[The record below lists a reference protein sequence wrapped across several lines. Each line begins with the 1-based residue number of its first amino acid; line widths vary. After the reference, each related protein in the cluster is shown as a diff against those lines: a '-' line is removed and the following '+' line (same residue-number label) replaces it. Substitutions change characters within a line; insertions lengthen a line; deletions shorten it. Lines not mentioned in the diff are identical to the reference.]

1 MNEHIPQTD
10 SHRSLNARIPSQGA
24 SGPQGRSI
32 PYRANLLGN
41 IEQALKGLQGYGIM
55 ALELIQNA
63 DDARATNLS
72 FDARDDALIVDN
84 AAVFSSCGMHEPECP
99 WLKIGDP
106 EGLHRPCNFHAI
118 AEMGSRSKIQAPDQI
133 GRFGIGFVS
142 VYQVTDTPIV
152 RSGGIELQ
160 LNPQTQEVMRSDIPP
175 FPGTQFVLPWA
186 GTASEVRIGLN
197 ASPTP
202 PDVADKV
209 VLEISQVLK
218 SSLLFLR
225 HVKQVE
231 LRRNGEL
238 VAEVVIDRSA
248 EEVRLEF
255 KPSGEVQHWLVLS
268 RTADDVLQKLK
279 LVEKFEA
286 LGRLDRSKTVSVA
299 VPLHSEQVGGLL
311 YAYLP
316 TRQATGMPVHVNGDF
331 FPHASRQ
338 AIVLEGEQHDRY
350 WNEALLATAASAL
363 AENFVRVR
371 DLLGPIRF
379 WTLAHAAFQ
388 RKGEHAFKA
397 FWERLGEV
405 VSAAPSV
412 WSAQDR
418 WCIPNQAA
426 LPPEAMTALDQQAIA
441 ALGLPLIHADI
452 RPFWSVLS
460 SVGSQQLRLSMVVTA
475 FEEGKHIEGGAVLLR
490 KLWSAIE
497 LLIGVSGDRSGLPA
511 VLARLK
517 AVEILLDVDN
527 RPVSAN
533 GARNVPAD
541 VSVRELLKVIP
552 TCSVVHP
559 DVLSFP
565 SLSALVDEYLLDD
578 LAVDLAEII
587 VDEASAEAAI
597 GGAEADIRR
606 FYGLLT
612 AFPRDRG
619 SDDVAETL
627 RDVPILRTGAQ
638 FVSPSR
644 GQLPGDF
651 RDPIGHFQVVDVDL
665 FVRGMWDFA
674 KEVLEVDVL
683 TFRRYVEDHLEAL
696 LRDDLTRE
704 QYCGLMREVLNHRSQ
719 LDEDGTLRSLANVP
733 FVRTRTGQF
742 VKPNEAYFWTAPLSL
757 ILGEEPSRWVDESW
771 FPDGGRAKDLLEH
784 LGMPFSVAPQHIVDR
799 IESLA
804 ESGAGLDAIVK
815 GTTPIIRHILD
826 RWSRFDEDDRSA
838 LSGLSEIS
846 FLTAIVDGK
855 LDEGQ
860 RYTPTGVYRAG
871 RAAGFASQV
880 PIVEMTPLRQ
890 STSVVNEF
898 LDLIDMPSEPP
909 TEDVV
914 AHLEHCMASDLPVH
928 DLTYQILSERLEDD
942 DADCIDRLFGT
953 DFIHFADVGFIG
965 ADEVFWA
972 PPPFGGYWHSASNR
986 MRQRDQLY
994 RRLGVVDSPEPRHY
1008 AALALKIADSLD
1020 ISAADVA
1027 VHGRCIAAMAEAL
1040 EREEDGAAEAVDL
1053 LAGEVAFLNVDGDA
1067 ISTDE
1072 AIWLDSQHL
1081 ADAFG
1086 SELNDRLFRLADTS
1100 RSASTR
1106 LLKRLDILALSDI
1119 AQFRLAEPPD
1129 GNHAAGAT
1137 ALLRER
1143 IDLLLWLAPNR
1154 ATRLAMNV
1162 LLQRLELSFSK
1173 RLLVH
1178 AEIDAFDPPVCS
1190 PPSAAPAF
1198 LDQETTI
1205 LHLRAPSG
1213 NADWVAA
1220 FRAIF
1225 AAVERHCPS
1234 TDIPPLCLTA
1244 AYIMSFA
1251 DRSDAEQALLTSDY
1265 KPPMDGGDEFKA
1277 GQELQDEVASDE
1289 VEEVETSDDSAEAAP
1304 FERQNG
1310 SEEDVLAEDLDASFI
1325 ESESEAATDPTQEDS
1340 QVDVGQMDV
1349 VEAVESDAA
1358 SDHTDDEDLDFDEE
1372 YGSATSRDEFGADR
1386 NEAKA
1391 TAGGGSSGGS
1401 GGIGRE
1407 SDRTGG
1413 ERGGAATGTA
1423 PSHSGATSTKEAA
1436 ADRQARR
1443 SRMLSYVARS
1453 GARGDGDAAVA
1464 SGTGDLSDQI
1474 DAAAMKAALRYEE
1487 ARGWVPE
1494 RQPHFNPGFDI
1505 ASKSPGGERRLIEVK
1520 GLENE
1525 WTERGI
1531 KLSHVQFSMAREHPG
1546 EFWIY
1551 VVEHARDLERQR
1563 VTAIGNP
1570 FSKVDEYW
1578 FDHNWREMSEERASA
1593 REIHLKVGLQVEHH
1607 FWKKGTIVEIKSRGA
1622 IPFVVVDFGR
1632 IEGRRGLPFNAELKI
1647 ID

>member
-1 MNEHIPQTD
+1 MNEKIPQTD
-10 SHRSLNARIPSQGA
+10 SEKSPNADIQSQGA
-24 SGPQGRSI
+24 SSPHGRSI

-63 DDARATNLS
+63 DDAGATNLC

-84 AAVFSSCGMHEPECP
+84 AAAFSSCGMHEPECP
-99 WLKIGDP
+99 WIKSGDP

-142 VYQVTDTPIV
+142 VYQITDTPIV
-152 RSGGIELQ
+152 RSGVIELQ
-160 LNPQTQEVMRSDIPP
+160 LNPQTQEVMRSDIAP
-175 FPGTQFVLPWA
+175 FLGTQFVLPWA
-186 GTASEVRIGLN
+186 STASEVRTGLN

-209 VLEISQVLK
+209 VVEIDQVLK
-218 SSLLFLR
+218 TSLLFLR
-225 HVKQVE
+225 HLKRVE

-248 EEVRLEF
+248 EEVMLEF
-255 KPSGEVQHWLVLS
+255 KPSGDLQHWLVLS
-268 RTADDVLQKLK
+268 RTADDVLLE
-279 LVEKFEA
+279 LGLREKFEA
-286 LGRLDRSKTVSVA
+286 LDRLDRATKVSVA
-299 VPLHSEQVGGLL
+299 VPLMSEAVEGLL

-338 AIVLEGEQHDRY
+338 AIVLKGEQHDRY
-350 WNEALLATAASAL
+350 WNEALLATAAAAL
-363 AENFVRVR
+363 AENFVRLR
-371 DLLGPIRF
+371 DLLAPTQL
-379 WTLAHAAFQ
+379 WTLAQAAFQ
-388 RKGEHAFKA
+388 RKGEKVFSA
-397 FWERLGEV
+397 FWEKLSKV
-405 VSAAPSV
+405 VSITPSV
-412 WSAQDR
+412 WTTQGT
-418 WCIPNQAA
+418 WCLPNQAA
-426 LPPEAMTALDQQAIA
+426 LPPEDMTTADQDAIA
-441 ALGLPLIHADI
+441 ELGLALIHGEI
-452 RPFWSVLS
+452 RPFWTALS
-460 SVGSQQLRLSMVVTA
+460 SVGSQRLMLSAVVTA
-475 FEEGKHIEGGAVLLR
+475 LEEGKQDQGGASLLR
-490 KLWSAIE
+490 KLWPAIE
-497 LLIGVSGDRSGLPA
+497 RLMGESIDVFGRPKLPTGIGAIKMLLEIDGRPISANDARKVPAGVSVGD
-511 VLARLK
+511 
-517 AVEILLDVDN
+517 
-527 RPVSAN
+527 
-533 GARNVPAD
+533 
-541 VSVRELLKVIP
+541 LLKIVP

-559 DVLSFP
+559 DILAFP
-565 SLSALVDEYLLDD
+565 KIANLVDEYLLDD

-587 VDEASAEAAI
+587 TDQASAEAVI
-597 GGAEADIRR
+597 GKTEAEIRR
-606 FYGLLT
+606 FYALLT
-612 AFPRDRG
+612 AFPQDRG
-619 SDDVAETL
+619 SDGVAETL
-627 RDVPILRTGAQ
+627 QDVPILRTGSE

-665 FVRGMWDFA
+665 FAQGMWELA

-696 LRDDLTRE
+696 LGGDLTRE
-704 QYCGLMREVLNHRSQ
+704 QYRRLMREVLNHRSQ
-719 LDEDGTLRSLANVP
+719 LDEDGTLQALAKIS
-733 FVRTRTGQF
+733 FVRTRTGEF
-742 VKPNEAYFWTAPLSL
+742 VKPNHAYFWTAPLSL
-757 ILGEEPSRWVDESW
+757 ILGDEPALWVDENW
-771 FPDGGRAKDLLEH
+771 FPEVARAKDLLER

-799 IESLA
+799 IETLA
-804 ESGAGLDAIVK
+804 ASGVGLDEIVK
-815 GTTPIIRHILD
+815 GTTRIIKHVLE
-826 RWSRFDEDDRSA
+826 RWGHFDDDDRSV
-838 LSGLSEIS
+838 LSGLSEIF
-846 FLTAIVDGK
+846 FLTAIVDGE
-855 LDEGQ
+855 LDKGQ
-860 RYTPTGVYRAG
+860 LYSPTSVYRAG

-880 PIVEMTPLRQ
+880 PVVEMTDLRR
-890 STSVVNEF
+890 STTVVNEF

-909 TEDVV
+909 TETIV
-914 AHLEHCMASDLPVH
+914 AHLEHCMASGLPVH
-928 DLTYQILSERLEDD
+928 DLTYQILSERLQYD
-942 DADCIDRLFGT
+942 DADCIDRLVGT
-953 DFIHFADVGFIG
+953 DFIHFSDVGFIG
-965 ADEVFWA
+965 AEQVFWV
-972 PPPFGGYWHSASNR
+972 PPPFGGYWHSASSR
-986 MRQRDQLY
+986 MRQREQLY

-1008 AALALKIADSLD
+1008 AALALKIANSLEISTAD
-1020 ISAADVA
+1020 IA
-1027 VHGRCIAAMAEAL
+1027 VHSRCIAAIAESL
-1040 EREEDGAAEAVDL
+1040 EREDDGATEAVDL
-1053 LAGEVAFLNVDGDA
+1053 LAGKAAFLNVDGDA
-1067 ISTDE
+1067 IFTDD
-1072 AIWLDSQHL
+1072 AIWLDSQQL

-1129 GNHAAGAT
+1129 GNLAAGAT
-1137 ALLRER
+1137 ELLRAR

-1154 ATRLAMNV
+1154 ATRVAMNT
-1162 LLQRLELSFSK
+1162 LLQRLEISFSK

-1178 AEIDAFDPPVCS
+1178 AEIDAFDPPVRS
-1190 PPSAAPAF
+1190 PASAAPAF
-1198 LDQETTI
+1198 LDQETAI
-1205 LHLRAPSG
+1205 LHLRSSSG
-1213 NADWVAA
+1213 SADWVAA
-1220 FRAIF
+1220 FRAIL

-1265 KPPMDGGDEFKA
+1265 KPPVDGGDELKA
-1277 GQELQDEVASDE
+1277 GQELQDEVSSDE

-1304 FERQNG
+1304 FKSQNG
-1310 SEEDVLAEDLDASFI
+1310 SKEDVLAEDLNASFI
-1325 ESESEAATDPTQEDS
+1325 ENEVEAATAPTQEGSEADGG
-1340 QVDVGQMDV
+1340 QVDAL
-1349 VEAVESDAA
+1349 EAEGPDDT
-1358 SDHTDDEDLDFDEE
+1358 SDHTIDEDLDFDEE
-1372 YGSATSRDEFGADR
+1372 YGSATSRDKFGADR
-1386 NEAKA
+1386 SEAKT
-1391 TAGGGSSGGS
+1391 TAGRGF
-1401 GGIGRE
+1401 
-1407 SDRTGG
+1407 GG
-1413 ERGGAATGTA
+1413 ESGGAASGTA
-1423 PSHSGATSTKEAA
+1423 PSHFGGTSTKEAA

-1453 GARGDGDAAVA
+1453 GARGDGDGAVA
-1464 SGTGDLSDQI
+1464 SGIGDLSDQI

-1505 ASKSPGGERRLIEVK
+1505 VSKSPTGQRRLIEVK

-1551 VVEHARDLERQR
+1551 IVEHARDLGRQR

-1593 REIHLKVGLQVEHH
+1593 REIHLRIGLKVEHH
-1607 FWKKGTIVEIKSRGA
+1607 IWKMGTIVEIKSRGA

-1632 IEGRRGLPFNAELKI
+1632 TVGRRGIPFNAQLKI

>member
-1 MNEHIPQTD
+1 MNEYIRQTD
-10 SHRSLNARIPSQGA
+10 SEASSDADVRAPVE
-24 SGPQGRSI
+24 SGPQRRSI

-63 DDARATNLS
+63 DDAGAVYLT

-99 WLKIGDP
+99 WSKSGDAK
-106 EGLHRPCNFHAI
+106 GLHRPCNFHAI

-142 VYQVTDTPIV
+142 VYQITDTPII
-152 RSGGIELQ
+152 RSGVIELQ
-160 LNPQTQEVMRSDIPP
+160 LNPQTQEVIRSDIPP

-186 GTASEVRIGLN
+186 ATASEVRTGLN

-209 VLEISQVLK
+209 VVEIDQVLK

-225 HVKQVE
+225 HLKRVE

-238 VAEVVIDRSA
+238 VAEVLIDRSA
-248 EEVRLEF
+248 GEVMLEF
-255 KPSGEVQHWLVLS
+255 RPSCEIQHWLVLS
-268 RTADDVLQKLK
+268 RTANDVLQELR
-279 LVEKFEA
+279 LLEKFEA
-286 LGRLDRSKTVSVA
+286 LGRLDRSKTVSMA
-299 VPLHSEQVGGLL
+299 IPLHSEQVEGLL

-350 WNEALLATAASAL
+350 WNEALLATAAAAL
-363 AENFVRVR
+363 AENFIRVR

-379 WTLAHAAFQ
+379 WTLAQAAFQ
-388 RKGEHAFKA
+388 RKSEHAFKA

-405 VSAAPSV
+405 VSAGPSV
-412 WSAQDR
+412 WSTQEQ

-426 LPPEAMTALDQQAIA
+426 LPPEAMTASDQQAIE

-460 SVGSQQLRLSMVVTA
+460 SVGSQQLRLSVVVA
-475 FEEGKHIEGGAVLLR
+475 ALEEGKHVRGGAGFLR

-497 LLIGVSGDRSGLPA
+497 LLIGVPGDRSGLPA
-511 VLARLK
+511 VLSRLK

-533 GARNVPAD
+533 GARHVPTD
-541 VSVRELLKVIP
+541 VSVRELLRFIP
-552 TCSVVHP
+552 TCRVVHP
-559 DVLSFP
+559 EMQSFP
-565 SLSALVDEYLLDD
+565 NLSARLGEYLLND
-578 LAVDLAEII
+578 LAVDLAETI
-587 VDEASAEAAI
+587 VDEKSAEAAI

-606 FYGLLT
+606 FYRLLT

-627 RDVPILRTGAQ
+627 QDVPILRTGSQ

-651 RDPIGHFQVVDVDL
+651 RDPIGHFQVVDVDM
-665 FVRGMWDFA
+665 FVKGMWDLA

-683 TFRRYVEDHLEAL
+683 TFRRYVEDHLQAL
-696 LRDDLTRE
+696 LEEDLTRE
-704 QYCGLMREVLNHRSQ
+704 QYRRLMTEVLNHRSQ

-742 VKPNEAYFWTAPLSL
+742 VKPNEAYFWAAPLSL

-771 FPDGGRAKDLLEH
+771 FPDGGRAKDLLES

-804 ESGAGLDAIVK
+804 ESGAGLDAIVR

-826 RWSRFDEDDRSA
+826 RWSRFDEDDRSV
-838 LSGLSEIS
+838 LSGLREIF

-855 LDEGQ
+855 LDEDQ

-880 PIVEMTPLRQ
+880 PIVEMTALRQ
-890 STSVVNEF
+890 SSSVVNEF
-898 LDLIDMPSEPP
+898 LDLINMPSEPP

-953 DFIHFADVGFIG
+953 DFIHFAEVGFIG
-965 ADEVFWA
+965 ADEVFWV

-1008 AALALKIADSLD
+1008 AALALRIADSLD
-1020 ISAADVA
+1020 ISAADVV
-1027 VHGRCIAAMAEAL
+1027 VHGRGLSAMAEAL
-1040 EREEDGAAEAVDL
+1040 ESEDHGAAEAVDL
-1053 LAGEVAFLNVDGDA
+1053 LAGEVAFLNVDGDP
-1067 ISTDE
+1067 ILTDD

-1129 GNHAAGAT
+1129 GNRAAGAT
-1137 ALLRER
+1137 DLLRER

-1154 ATRLAMNV
+1154 ATRVAMDA
-1162 LLQRLELSFSK
+1162 LLQRLDISFSK

-1198 LDQETTI
+1198 LDQETSI
-1205 LHLRAPSG
+1205 LHLRAQSG
-1213 NADWVAA
+1213 SADWVAA

-1234 TDIPPLCLTA
+1234 TEIPPLCLTA

-1265 KPPMDGGDEFKA
+1265 KPPVDSGDVFNT
-1277 GQELQDEVASDE
+1277 GHELQDEVASNE
-1289 VEEVETSDDSAEAAP
+1289 FEEVETSDDPAKAAASVS
-1304 FERQNG
+1304 QNG
-1310 SEEDVLAEDLDASFI
+1310 SEEEVLVEDLDASII
-1325 ESESEAATDPTQEDS
+1325 EKEVETAIHPTHE
-1340 QVDVGQMDV
+1340 GI
-1349 VEAVESDAA
+1349 
-1358 SDHTDDEDLDFDEE
+1358 DFEEE
-1372 YGSATSRDEFGADR
+1372 YGSATSRDEFGVDR
-1386 NEAKA
+1386 NEAKT
-1391 TAGGGSSGGS
+1391 TAGGGSGGGR
-1401 GGIGRE
+1401 GGIEGASNRL
-1407 SDRTGG
+1407 GG
-1413 ERGGAATGTA
+1413 EAVGAANGTA
-1423 PSHSGATSTKEAA
+1423 TNRPGATSTKEAA

-1453 GARGDGDAAVA
+1453 GARGDGDAAVE

-1487 ARGWVPE
+1487 ARGWAPE

-1505 ASKSPGGERRLIEVK
+1505 ASNSPGGERRLIEVK

-1593 REIHLKVGLQVEHH
+1593 REIHLKVGLKVEHH

-1622 IPFVVVDFGR
+1622 IPFVVVDFGK
-1632 IEGRRGLPFNAELKI
+1632 IEGRRGLPFNTELKI

>member
-1 MNEHIPQTD
+1 MNEHIPHTD
-10 SHRSLNARIPSQGA
+10 GQNSLNSNILSQGA

-142 VYQVTDTPIV
+142 VYQITDTPIV
-152 RSGGIELQ
+152 RSGVIQLQ

-175 FPGTQFVLPWA
+175 FLGTQFVLPWA
-186 GTASEVRIGLN
+186 AIASEVRTGLN

-209 VLEISQVLK
+209 VVEIDQVLK

-225 HVKQVE
+225 HLRRVE

-248 EEVRLEF
+248 EEVMLEF
-255 KPSGEVQHWLVLS
+255 KPSGELQHWLVLS
-268 RTADDVLQKLK
+268 RTADDVLQESKL
-279 LVEKFEA
+279 LEKFKA
-286 LGRLDRSKTVSVA
+286 LARLDRSKTVSVA
-299 VPLHSEQVGGLL
+299 IPLHSDQVDGLL

-350 WNEALLATAASAL
+350 WNEALLATAATAL

-379 WTLAHAAFQ
+379 WTLAQAAFQ

-397 FWERLGEV
+397 FWERLGKV
-405 VSAAPSV
+405 VSEAPSV
-412 WSAQDR
+412 WSTQDE
-418 WCIPNQAA
+418 WCLPNNAA
-426 LPPEAMTALDQQAIA
+426 LPPEAMTAFDQQAIA
-441 ALGLPLIHADI
+441 AMGLPLIHADI
-452 RPFWSVLS
+452 RPFWTVLS
-460 SVGSQQLRLSMVVTA
+460 SVGSQQLRLSVVVSA
-475 FEEGKHIEGGAVLLR
+475 LEESKHVQGGAGFLR
-490 KLWSAIE
+490 KLWSPLE
-497 LLIGVSGDRSGLPA
+497 FLVGVPGDRGGLPT
-511 VLARLK
+511 VLDRLK
-517 AVEILLDVDN
+517 EVETLLDVDN

-533 GARNVPAD
+533 GARKVPAD

-565 SLSALVDEYLLDD
+565 NLSALVGEYLLDD

-587 VDEASAEAAI
+587 ADETSAETVI
-597 GGAEADIRR
+597 GGADADIRR
-606 FYGLLT
+606 FYRLLT
-612 AFPRDRG
+612 EFPRDRG

-627 RDVPILRTGAQ
+627 RDVPMLRTGSQ

-651 RDPIGHFQVVDVDL
+651 RDPIGHFQVLDVGL
-665 FVRGMWDFA
+665 FVPGMWDLA
-674 KEVLEVDVL
+674 KEVLKVDVL

-696 LRDDLTRE
+696 LGDDLTRE
-704 QYCGLMREVLNHRSQ
+704 QYRWLMSEVLNHRSQ

-742 VKPNEAYFWTAPLSL
+742 VKPKEAYFRTTPLSL

-771 FPDGGRAKDLLEH
+771 FPEGGRAKDLLEN
-784 LGMPFSVAPQHIVDR
+784 LGMPFSVAPQHIVER

-804 ESGAGLDAIVK
+804 ESGAGLDAIVRE
-815 GTTPIIRHILD
+815 TTPIIRHILE
-826 RWSRFDEDDRSA
+826 RWSRLDEDDRSA

-860 RYTPTGVYRAG
+860 RYTPTDVYRAG

-880 PIVEMTPLRQ
+880 PIVEMTALRQ
-890 STSVVNEF
+890 SSSVVNEF

-914 AHLEHCMASDLPVH
+914 THLEHCMASDLPVH
-928 DLTYQILSERLEDD
+928 DLSYQILSERLEDD
-942 DADCIDRLFGT
+942 DSDCIDRLFGT

-965 ADEVFWA
+965 ADQVFWA

-1008 AALALKIADSLD
+1008 AALALKIAASLD

-1027 VHGRCIAAMAEAL
+1027 VHGRCLAAMAEAL
-1040 EREEDGAAEAVDL
+1040 EREDDGADEAVDL
-1053 LAGEVAFLNVDGDA
+1053 LEGEVALLNVDGYA
-1067 ISTDE
+1067 ILTDG

-1086 SELNDRLFRLADTS
+1086 TELNARLFRLADTS

-1129 GNHAAGAT
+1129 GNHAAAST
-1137 ALLRER
+1137 DLLRER
-1143 IDLLLWLAPNR
+1143 VDLLLWLAPNR
-1154 ATRLAMNV
+1154 ATRVAMNA
-1162 LLQRLELSFSK
+1162 LLQRLVISFSQ

-1178 AEIDAFDPPVCS
+1178 AEIDAFDPPVRS
-1190 PPSAAPAF
+1190 PASTAPAF
-1198 LDQETTI
+1198 LDQESAV
-1205 LHLRAPSG
+1205 LHLRAAGG
-1213 NADWVAA
+1213 NTNWVAA

-1225 AAVERHCPS
+1225 AALERHCPS

-1265 KPPMDGGDEFKA
+1265 KPPMDGADEFKA
-1277 GQELQDEVASDE
+1277 GQELQDGLVSDQ
-1289 VEEVETSDDSAEAAP
+1289 VEEVETSDDSAEVAT
-1304 FERQNG
+1304 FESQN
-1310 SEEDVLAEDLDASFI
+1310 SPEEDLLPEDLDVTFA
-1325 ESESEAATDPTQEDS
+1325 ENEVEAATDSTQQGS
-1340 QVDVGQMDV
+1340 KVDDGQIDA
-1349 VEAVESDAA
+1349 VEADDT
-1358 SDHTDDEDLDFDEE
+1358 SDHTGDQDLDFDEE

-1386 NEAKA
+1386 NEAKT
-1391 TAGGGSSGGS
+1391 TAVGGFSDGS
-1401 GGIGRE
+1401 GGIGGA
-1407 SDRTGG
+1407 SDRSGG
-1413 ERGGAATGTA
+1413 ESSRAADGIA
-1423 PSHSGATSTKEAA
+1423 PSRPVTTSTKEAA

-1453 GARGDGDAAVA
+1453 GARGDGDSAVA
-1464 SGTGDLSDQI
+1464 SGPGDLSDQI

-1505 ASKSPGGERRLIEVK
+1505 ASKAPSGERRLIEVK
-1520 GLENE
+1520 GLESE

-1531 KLSHVQFSMAREHPG
+1531 KLSNVQFSMAREHPG

-1551 VVEHARDLERQR
+1551 VVEHARDLDRQR

-1593 REIHLKVGLQVEHH
+1593 REIHLTVGLTVEHW
-1607 FWKKGTIVEIKSRGA
+1607 FFKKGTIVEIKSRGA
-1622 IPFVVVDFGR
+1622 IPFVVVDFGK